1 MQLLLSLLETEPEED
16 ASTIWKGQSAERR
29 AEALAVLARLIAKA
43 VEAPT
48 GPDESKELGDE

>member
-16 ASTIWKGQSAERR
+16 ASTIWKGQR
-29 AEALAVLARLIAKA
+29 
-43 VEAPT
+43 APT